1 VQLALALLADHA
13 NFSREGKLNL
23 LGIFDTI
30 YASGFPTTHGH
41 MQLVMRLEADAAEA
55 GTTHEVE
62 VQLVA
67 RDGRVLF
74 RLPGATTVARG
85 EPGESVRTDSIVN
98 LANLAFESP
107 GRYAFNVLI
116 DGQLAERVPLRVEG
130 IPERH

>member
-1 VQLALALLADHA
+1 VRVTLALLADHA

-30 YASGFPTTHGH
+30 YASGFPTTHTH
-41 MQLVMRLEADAAEA
+41 MQLVMRLEADAGET

-67 RDGRVLF
+67 SDGRVLF
-74 RLPGATTVARG
+74 RLPGETTVARG
-85 EPGESVRTDSIVN
+85 EAGEPVRTDSIVN

-116 DGQLAERVPLRVEG
+116 DGQLAVRVPLRVEG